1 MVLVEIR
8 KILLFAIMPG
18 LVMRHMS
25 YVFMRELTRGL
36 TAGINSAYQGVYKD
50 SYQGVYK
57 KNMENH
63 VLGFFMKNIVFQTYP
78 GIVEYKHTV

>member
-1 MVLVEIR
+1 
-8 KILLFAIMPG
+8 
-18 LVMRHMS
+18 
-25 YVFMRELTRGL
+25 MRELTRGL

-63 VLGFFMKNIVFQTYP
+63 VSGFFMKNIVFHIYLGMVGYTYAL
-78 GIVEYKHTV
+78 